1 MVEIGV
7 SPQWLFDKAM
17 VADSST
23 LYTRLE
29 TPADGMHHVYEYV
42 IPVEGRST
50 RNAPATN
57 CIQRSIKV
65 TGHSREKKPS

>member
-1 MVEIGV
+1 
-7 SPQWLFDKAM
+7 M